1 MENNKAFIKK
11 YISKHRAK
19 HFILQETKE
28 SNLFDKSCT
37 KENVFNIQREG
48 SWIRWIVI
56 EQVYNKQYYF
66 PLKEIV
72 LIHF

>member
-1 MENNKAFIKK
+1 MENNKVFVKR

-19 HFILQETKE
+19 HFILQETEE
-28 SNLFDKSCT
+28 SNLLGKSCT
-37 KENVFNIQREG
+37 KENVFNVQRES

-56 EQVYNKQYYF
+56 EQGYNKQYYF
-66 PLKEIV
+66 PLKENV